1 MRSISTISS
10 CPETETVGAVLA
22 AGAEAGGAAGAVVAG
37 AVAAAEPRLAM
48 YAKMS
53 FLVTR
58 PSEPEPAMPSNS
70 AGVTPSDWAMLRTS
84 GE

>member
-22 AGAEAGGAAGAVVAG
+22 AGAEAGGATG
-37 AVAAAEPRLAM
+37 AVAATEPRLAM